1 MSNSFNLAMLVL
13 ASIAALAFG
22 ILSAYGLLRAAFAL
36 MRQRE
41 ERLAVKPRTQAARVA

>member
-13 ASIAALAFG
+13 ASVAALVFG
-22 ILSAYGLLRAAFAL
+22 ILLAYGLLRAAFAL

-41 ERLAVKPRTQAARVA
+41 GRLAVKPQPQAARVA